1 MMPTASAHIPKVA
14 RSIALSIEVYPSS
27 IFPNKESFETDT
39 FSRVN
44 SDALPPSIVE

>member
-1 MMPTASAHIPKVA
+1 MPTASAHIPNVA
-14 RSIALSIEVYPSS
+14 RSIAFSIVEKPAS
-27 IFPNKESFETDT
+27 ISPNKESFGTDT